1 MAGMRVVLSWSG
13 GKDSVLALV
22 ELRRDPSVEVVGLV
36 TTVTEG
42 YDRISMHG
50 VRRALLERQAA
61 ALGLPLE
68 IAWIPPA
75 ASNREYEARMAAA
88 LERQRGRGA
97 TGVAFG
103 DLFLADVRAYREAWL
118 ATCGLAPRFPLWGR
132 DTRAL
137 AEAFLAMGFE
147 AVVTCVDTRVLPA
160 RWAGRPFDGAWLRD
174 LPPGV
179 DPCGERGEF
188 HTFVHAGPLFR
199 DAVPFVRG
207 EIVRREAWAFCD
219 LLAVGPP
226 VRAGDAARGPA
237 RTSCGA

>member
-1 MAGMRVVLSWSG
+1 MATVPVVLSWSG
-13 GKDSVLALV
+13 GKDSVLALR
-22 ELRRDPSVEVVGLV
+22 ELQGDPSVEVVGLV

-75 ASNREYEARMAAA
+75 ASNREYEGRMAAA
-88 LERQRGRGA
+88 LERQRRRGV
-97 TGVAFG
+97 TTVAFG

-118 ATCGLAPRFPLWGR
+118 ATCGFTPWFPLWGR
-132 DTRAL
+132 DTRTL
-137 AEAFLAMGFE
+137 AEAFVTLGFE

-160 RWAGRPFDGAWLRD
+160 SWAGRPFDRAWLRD

-188 HTFVHAGPLFR
+188 HTFVYAGPLFR
-199 DAVPFVRG
+199 DAVRFARG
-207 EIVRREAWAFCD
+207 EIVQREAWSFCD
-219 LLAVGPP
+219 LLAEDPGVRTGEAAPGP
-226 VRAGDAARGPA
+226 V
-237 RTSCGA
+237 RTSCCT